1 MAHPQKHKLN
11 VSSESPF
18 PLDAICKKAGI
29 IYLVDRNREGWGYMD
44 EMEKMMKQLN
54 NFVKKHGEEYD
65 SVEEAIDAFMK
76 LSNEASAKG
85 ATFTAGELTDAEK
98 AIEELEKLEFATSE
112 REHAAILERALKLD
126 PDNLEVRLYKLDP
139 ESLEFIHELKK
150 LEAHGK
156 TVMQKHGLDDEESIG
171 NYWGIV
177 ETRAYMRVKALYA
190 EELQRRRMLTAAARE
205 YEDMLRLSVGDN
217 MGARYSLMGVYCQLE
232 QLEKAKELY
241 QRYPETSAQMLLPLI
256 LLSLKYDDELSAK
269 RYYKDLQ
276 KENKNCKKV
285 FGRREFDIG
294 SMLDATEASEY
305 LADSEEEIYI
315 AISNV
320 MADFAVVLD
329 MYYYEWLKKNLIKP
343 TASRKG
349 IQKKK

>member
-1 MAHPQKHKLN
+1 
-11 VSSESPF
+11 
-18 PLDAICKKAGI
+18 
-29 IYLVDRNREGWGYMD
+29 MD

-85 ATFTAGELTDAEK
+85 ETFVTGEMTNAEK
-98 AIEELEKLEFATSE
+98 ATEELEKLEFAASE
-112 REHAAILERALKLD
+112 REYAAILDRALKLD
-126 PDNLEVRLYKLDP
+126 PDNLEARLYKLDP

-156 TVMQKHGLDDEESIG
+156 TVMQKQGLDDEESIG
-171 NYWGIV
+171 RYWGIV
-177 ETRAYMRVKALYA
+177 ETRTYLRIKALYA
-190 EELQRRRMLTAAARE
+190 DELQKRRMLTASVRE
-205 YEDMLRLSVGDN
+205 YEDLLRLNEADN
-217 MGARYSLMGVYCQLE
+217 MGIRYILMGIYCQLE
-232 QLEKAKELY
+232 QMEKAKELY
-241 QRYPETSAQMLLPLI
+241 QRFPEASAQMLLPLI

-276 KENKNCKKV
+276 KENKSCKKV
-285 FGRREFDIG
+285 FGRREFDLE
-294 SMLDATEASEY
+294 SMMEAIDAVDY
-305 LADSEEEIYI
+305 LADSEEELYI

-320 MADFAVVLD
+320 MTDFAVVPD
-329 MYYYEWLKKNLIKP
+329 MYYFNWLKKNLINP
-343 TASRKG
+343 TVSRKG